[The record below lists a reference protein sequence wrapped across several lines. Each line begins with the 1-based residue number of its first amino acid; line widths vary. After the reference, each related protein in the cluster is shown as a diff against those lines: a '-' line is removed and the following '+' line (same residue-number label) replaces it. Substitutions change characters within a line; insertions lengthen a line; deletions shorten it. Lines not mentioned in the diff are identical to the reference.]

1 MQPILEV
8 KNLSK
13 KYNDKNVITDINMKI
28 YKGDIYGF
36 IGPNGAGKT
45 TTIKTILGLL
55 KSSSGEVLIEG
66 VNSINNA
73 KVISSKIGAM
83 IDYPSFYQ
91 YLTGFKNLSLYANIL
106 NLDKKR
112 IDEVLDMVNLSR
124 DKNKKVGTY
133 SMGMKQ
139 RLAVARAFLN
149 NPEIVILDE
158 PTNGLDP
165 EGVIEMRKLIKDL
178 AGLKSTTFMYCSH
191 ILNEVQNLCNRVAM
205 ISNGKII
212 FQNSINSLLDNG
224 RESYDIITTD
234 KNSIRKVLESK
245 VLNIIETDEGICIEI
260 NSGDFKLINDL
271 IVKSNIAILS
281 ISKKNYSLEDYF
293 IKCSKKIL

>member
-124 DKNKKVGTY
+124 DKNKKVGAY

-178 AGLKSTTFMYCSH
+178 AGLKRTTFMYCSH